1 MHLGKPV
8 VYKVTKN
15 FMKMFGI
22 SSLDDLPELPR
33 YKLDENEQIVIDDV
47 LVENEEV
54 KEDENTNEFLEKNKN
69 DVQSENLE
77 NGKQISNNESV
88 NIDLDKKEEKDIEA
102 PMPV

>member
-33 YKLDENEQIVIDDV
+33 YKLDENEQIVIEDV

-54 KEDENTNEFLEKNKN
+54 KEYENTNEILEKNKN

>member
-47 LVENEEV
+47 LNENEE
-54 KEDENTNEFLEKNKN
+54 DNQIDNT
-69 DVQSENLE
+69 VGNLE
-77 NGKQISNNESV
+77 DTENEVKLENSEKTIINNDI
-88 NIDLDKKEEKDIEA
+88 NIDSEKKDIEA

>member
-47 LVENEEV
+47 LNENEENSEEDSIEKLNGNIED
-54 KEDENTNEFLEKNKN
+54 KEQE
-69 DVQSENLE
+69 
-77 NGKQISNNESV
+77 NNENQLNDEV
-88 NIDLDKKEEKDIEA
+88 VIIENNKEENKDLEA

>member
-33 YKLDENEQIVIDDV
+33 YKLDENEQIVIDEV
-47 LVENEEV
+47 LTEKSEKSKESEEARV
-54 KEDENTNEFLEKNKN
+54 SDNIINDSNISSQIYEKE
-69 DVQSENLE
+69 S
-77 NGKQISNNESV
+77 
-88 NIDLDKKEEKDIEA
+88 DKKVIEDKNNKDIEA

>member
-47 LVENEEV
+47 LNENEENSEEDSIEKLNENIED
-54 KEDENTNEFLEKNKN
+54 KEQE
-69 DVQSENLE
+69 
-77 NGKQISNNESV
+77 NNENQLNDEV
-88 NIDLDKKEEKDIEA
+88 VIIENNKEENKDLEA